1 MGYRFL
7 TDHYPSAAL
16 PPCLESRPNQRL
28 AYQDDRLP
36 HGLEV
41 RGFLGPDLQILQRH
55 HAPVTA
61 LLDIDEHT
69 VEIRV
74 ESTLIAGRKRAPL
87 PPMAPMRG
95 DSPWDHGAECSLA
108 GSRPPPP
115 PMPTSLPRIV
125 VESKSLA
132 VLRPR
137 MRHGRARRPVA
148 VATHDNALC
157 CYATGFCRQ
166 EVGLTFNAEA
176 VPSRI
181 S

>member
-1 MGYRFL
+1 
-7 TDHYPSAAL
+7 
-16 PPCLESRPNQRL
+16 L

-108 GSRPPPP
+108 GSRPPP
-115 PMPTSLPRIV
+115 TANAY
-125 VESKSLA
+125 ESA
-132 VLRPR
+132 TD
-137 MRHGRARRPVA
+137 RRRVQESSGSSA
-148 VATHDNALC
+148 AHETWQGKATRGSGN
-157 CYATGFCRQ
+157 
-166 EVGLTFNAEA
+166 
-176 VPSRI
+176 S
-181 S
+181 